1 MSVISLSTGNA
12 ASINGLCVTPK
23 EFGSRLGQ
31 YGHYCPV
38 RLMDHAELVDC
49 SSQDSFKYSVQYKG
63 YYYRFINLIYY
74 KIIIIIIQQ
83 LLQYYMYVLMLF

>member
-1 MSVISLSTGNA
+1 MSVVCLSTGNA

-49 SSQDSFKYSVQYKG
+49 SSQNSFKYSVQYKG
-63 YYYRFINLIYY
+63 YYYRLYTIYY
-74 KIIIIIIQQ
+74 NYTTITILHVCISV
-83 LLQYYMYVLMLF
+83 VLVNFNYN